1 MENKTSDKLS
11 RKNLIGYGLGAIP
24 AGLFMYVF
32 NLKYIELFYD
42 DLLLLPIYFII
53 GQVIY
58 MTVNALNDPLLG
70 QLSDR
75 TNREKWGSRRLIYI
89 KYGAP
94 LWAVAF
100 LLVWFPWSY
109 TDQIIIFIHFTISIC
124 LNDTIFTLVVLA
136 WMSLLPEM
144 TSNIDERNKA
154 NFISLLI
161 GAIAVVP
168 FLLILGAMD
177 ATSIEFQIIVIIVA
191 IISTAFALL
200 TAYMCEEKPEYR
212 KDESFPLWKSIKE
225 TVKLKSFLLFIGY
238 NFCGILIGSVGLSY
252 LFAYMFILGLN
263 STMVTVIYF
272 LIFIFVGYSAYI
284 VCMKLRPK
292 WGMRKI
298 ILRFGILRAIGGVII
313 FIFALIPGSELLLW
327 IGFAWLT
334 FFAGYGIFTTGSLMA
349 LSMDEDEVN
358 QETRREGMFLGIN
371 ALFTKP
377 AASIGPVIATLIF
390 LAFGFVQGADTQ
402 SAEAL
407 IGIKILFL
415 LVPAI
420 LAAISLIFIYF
431 YPWHGEKLEEMRK
444 KLEEIHKKKLE
455 SVR

>member
-11 RKNLIGYGLGAIP
+11 RKNLIGYGFGAIP

-32 NLKYIELFYD
+32 NLKYIELFYN

-53 GQVIY
+53 GLVIY

-94 LWAVAF
+94 IWAIAF
-100 LLVWFPWSY
+100 LLIWFPWSY

-124 LNDTIFTLVVLA
+124 LFDTMFTLVVLA
-136 WMSLLPEM
+136 WMALLPEM

-177 ATSIEFQIIVIIVA
+177 ATSIEFQIIIIIVA

-200 TAYMCEEKPEYR
+200 TAHMCEEKPEFR

-238 NFCGILIGSVGLSY
+238 NFFGILIGSVGLSY
-252 LFAYMFILGLN
+252 LFAFMFILGLN

-292 WGMRKI
+292 WGMRKV
-298 ILRFGILRAIGGVII
+298 ILRFGILRAIGGFII
-313 FIFALIPGSELLLW
+313 FIFALMPGSELLLW

-358 QETRREGMFLGIN
+358 QGIRREGMFLGIN

-455 SVR
+455 SIR

>member
-1 MENKTSDKLS
+1 MENKKSDKLS
-11 RKNLIGYGLGAIP
+11 RKNLLGYGFGAIP

-32 NLKYIELFYD
+32 NLKYIELFYN

-58 MTVNALNDPLLG
+58 MTINALNDPLLG

-94 LWAVAF
+94 IWAIAF
-100 LLVWFPWSY
+100 LLIWFPWSY

-124 LNDTIFTLVVLA
+124 LYDTMFTLVVLA
-136 WMSLLPEM
+136 WMAVLPEM
-144 TSNIDERNKA
+144 TSSIDERNKA
-154 NFISLLI
+154 NFVSLLI
-161 GAIAVVP
+161 GAIVVVP
-168 FLLILGAMD
+168 FLLILGAME
-177 ATSIEFQIIVIIVA
+177 ATSLEFQIVTIFIA
-191 IISTAFALL
+191 IISTVFAVLCS
-200 TAYMCEEKPEYR
+200 YMCEEKPQFQ
-212 KDESFPLWKSIKE
+212 KDESFPLWKSIKK
-225 TVKLKSFLLFIGY
+225 TVRLKSFLLFMAY
-238 NFCGILIGSVGLSY
+238 NFCGLLIGSIGLSY
-252 LFAYMFILGLN
+252 LFAYEFILGLS
-263 STMVTVIYF
+263 STMTMIIYF
-272 LIFIFVGYSAYI
+272 LIFIFIGYSAYI

-292 WGMRKI
+292 WGMRKV
-298 ILRFGILRAIGGVII
+298 ILRFGILRAIGGLII
-313 FIFALIPGSELLLW
+313 FIIALIPGLELLLW
-327 IGFAWLT
+327 IGFTWTT

-358 QETRREGMFLGIN
+358 QGTRREGMFLGIN

-431 YPWHGEKLEEMRK
+431 YPWHGEKLEEMRR

>member
-191 IISTAFALL
+191 IISTAFALF
-200 TAYMCEEKPEYR
+200 TAYMCEEKPEFR

-420 LAAISLIFIYF
+420 LTAISLIFIYF